1 MNNINLET
9 LADQTF
15 FVSMKFERF
24 GNLRKANVIMDTDAN
39 ESRFKHSKVL
49 LDSPELKAIVIADRV
64 IKERV
69 EALCMPSKVD
79 IGVRFAPVANFSKIA
94 TLLKSY
100 QMVER
105 PALVEAFL
113 LVVPEQIE
121 AAKLELKEHFNAGH
135 FPSTDVMREEF
146 SFRYSFPTFGVSGKL
161 ESINPTIFAEEKA
174 KMAEFI
180 KDAAE
185 EVILAM
191 RATAQGLVQKLADG
205 LSGEKSADGK
215 THKLLPRTVEKL
227 QEFVNGFDVMNC
239 ANDTELKAEMAKLTL
254 LMNGMDV
261 EKIRHSEGLKTELS
275 LKVGE
280 IAHSLSVLAVVKGRK
295 FREE

>member
-1 MNNINLET
+1 MNNVNLET

-39 ESRFKHSKVL
+39 ESRFKHSKTL
-49 LDSPELKAIVIADRV
+49 LDSPELKAIADADRG
-64 IKERV
+64 IKLQV
-69 EALCMPSKVD
+69 ELLCMPTKAD

-94 TLLKSY
+94 TILKSY
-100 QMVER
+100 QTVTR
-105 PALVEAFL
+105 PGLVKIFL
-113 LVVPEQIE
+113 AVVPEQII
-121 AAKLELKEHFNAGH
+121 AAKAELKEHFNAGH
-135 FPSTDVMREEF
+135 YPSIDVMEQEF

-185 EVILAM
+185 EVVLAM

-239 ANDTELKAEMAKLTL
+239 ANDTELKAEMAKLAL

-261 EKIRHSEGLKTELS
+261 EKIRHNDGFKTDMNA
-275 LKVGE
+275 KVSE
-280 IAHSLSVLAVVKGRK
+280 IAATLSVLAVVKGRK
-295 FREE
+295 FRDE